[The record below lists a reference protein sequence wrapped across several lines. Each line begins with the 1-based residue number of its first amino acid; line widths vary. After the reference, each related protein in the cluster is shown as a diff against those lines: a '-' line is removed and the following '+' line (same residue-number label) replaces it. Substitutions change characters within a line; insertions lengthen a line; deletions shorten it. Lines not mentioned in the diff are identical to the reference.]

1 MTRTETVTGISAVL
15 QRLIEDENAVPTL
28 EQDEEAFRHRLHE
41 LGLSDRDAA
50 RLCGITYRAFGMW
63 RNARGLDRNHPIG
76 GDRISHDARHARR
89 ERLRVAA
96 RLLEERDR

>member
-15 QRLIEDENAVPTL
+15 QRLGVDATL
-28 EQDEEAFRHRLHE
+28 QDLDQDEEHRRRKLYE
-41 LGLSDRDAA
+41 LGLSDHDAA
-50 RLCGITYRAFGMW
+50 SLLGISHRAFGMW
-63 RNARGLDRNHPIG
+63 RDRRGLERNHPIG
-76 GDRISHDARHARR
+76 GDRTSHTARHARR